1 MYRHISLLVRENNVL
16 KDYPYRLWV
25 LSLECETNTKT
36 GIHTKYLEFLKLI
49 FSCVFLKES

>member
-1 MYRHISLLVRENNVL
+1 MYIHISLLVRENNLL
-16 KDYPYRLWV
+16 KDYPYHLWV